1 MEFISNYFRKLEWHL
16 DCPKVLR
23 RSFLGQTRQ
32 MAEDFIQSKP
42 DATSQDLTDYLGEP
56 QELAHGFL
64 ETLDPDVLI
73 RYRKRKKLFFGG
85 CIAVLMIALVIA
97 GAWVAHIRALPQK
110 VEITDTLVIYAPP
123 PEGKT

>member
-1 MEFISNYFRKLEWHL
+1 MEFISDYFRKLEWHL

-23 RSFLGQTRQ
+23 RPFLEQTRQ
-32 MAEDFIQSKP
+32 MAKDFIQGKP
-42 DATSQDLTDYLGEP
+42 DATPQELTDYLGEP

-73 RYRKRKKLFFGG
+73 RYRKRKKLFFYG
-85 CIAVLMIALVIA
+85 CIAVVIITLVIS

-110 VEITDTLVIYAPP
+110 VEITETLVIYAPP
-123 PEGKT
+123 PES